1 MKRSEAIRAVAEH
14 LGPDSLAVSC
24 NGMIT
29 RELYSACDRP
39 ENFYMIGSM
48 GLASSIGLGLALR
61 RPERKVVVLDGDGN
75 LLMNLGTLAD
85 VAALA
90 SKNFY
95 HVVLDNGV
103 HDSTGGQRTV
113 SRAVPLEKVAAA
125 AGYAR
130 CLRVASAA
138 ALAEALATF
147 LSRPGP
153 AMLLVEVEPGGVR
166 GIGRMEIPPPELA
179 RRFRNRVTG
188 TA

>member
-1 MKRSEAIRAVAEH
+1 MKRIEAIQAVARH
-14 LGPDSLAVSC
+14 LGPDGLAVSC

-48 GLASSIGLGLALR
+48 GLASSIGLGLALKQPR
-61 RPERKVVVLDGDGN
+61 RKVVVLEGDGN
-75 LLMNLGTLAD
+75 LLMNLGSLAD

-90 SKNFY
+90 PANFY

-113 SRAVPLEKVAAA
+113 SRAVPLEEVAAS

-130 CLRVASAA
+130 SLRVQDAAS
-138 ALAEALATF
+138 LAEALATF
-147 LSRPGP
+147 WDRPGP

-188 TA
+188 TS